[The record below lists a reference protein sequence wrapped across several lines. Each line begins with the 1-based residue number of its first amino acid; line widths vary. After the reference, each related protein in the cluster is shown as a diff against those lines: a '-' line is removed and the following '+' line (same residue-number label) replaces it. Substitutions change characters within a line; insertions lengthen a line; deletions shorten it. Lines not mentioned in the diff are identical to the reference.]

1 MEPNVRPDT
10 ACDEGQT
17 LDEPEFRERV
27 VLDALART
35 LLPLADDVA
44 AAVRAARQLL
54 GWKPERWF
62 RTLVANVLAW
72 PELQAGQITADEL
85 AARLSGFSLL
95 REALEEG
102 VTLNLL
108 AIPRPRMRR
117 SPVAGQGPVVRLE
130 TVGDCL
136 DWLGLGLNELDWLTD
151 PKGWLPAAGPSPL
164 AHYHCQW
171 IPKPAGG
178 VRLIEAPKRRL
189 KAIQRKL
196 HEEILRHVPPHEAAH
211 AYRPGRSMVTALA
224 PHTGQETVW
233 HLDLTSFFWS
243 IGSGRVRRFFRRI
256 GYPEGVAGVLSGLCT
271 SRVSPALLEAAPLSE
286 REKQQLLARHLP
298 QGAPTSPALSN
309 LCAFRL
315 DCRLSALSSR
325 YDIRYTRYADDLVF
339 SCGPKLG
346 RRLPGFRNTVLA
358 ILIDEG
364 FQIRRRKT
372 RILRR
377 GQRQQVGGLILNE
390 TLNVPRH
397 EYDRLRAI
405 LHDCGRNGP
414 AAANRSGHPSFRE
427 HLQGRIAWIAHVSPG
442 RGRKLKEMFE
452 RIDWPSR
459 EEPNNAE

>member
-1 MEPNVRPDT
+1 MRAT
-10 ACDEGQT
+10 T

-72 PELQAGQITADEL
+72 PEMRAGQMTAGEL
-85 AARLSGFSLL
+85 AARLSGIPSLM
-95 REALEEG
+95 EAIDEGEG
-102 VTLNLL
+102 VVLDLS

-117 SPVAGQGPVVRLE
+117 SPVAGMGPIVRLE

-151 PKGWLPAAGPSPL
+151 PKGWLPAAGQSRL

-189 KAIQRKL
+189 KAIQRKI

-211 AYRPGRSMVTALA
+211 AYRPGRSMVTALT

-256 GYPEGVAGVLSGLCT
+256 GYPEGVAGVLTGLCT
-271 SRVSPALLEAAPLSE
+271 SRVAPGLLEAAPLSE

-315 DCRLSALSSR
+315 DCRLSALSAR
-325 YDIRYTRYADDLVF
+325 YDVRYTRYADDLVF
-339 SCGPKLG
+339 SCGPKLR
-346 RRLPGFRNTVLA
+346 RRLPGFRNTVLT

-372 RILRR
+372 RVLRR

-390 TLNVPRH
+390 TLNVPRV
-397 EYDRLRAI
+397 EYDTLRAI

-414 AAANRSGHPSFRE
+414 TVANRDQHPSFRE
-427 HLQGRIAWIAHVSPG
+427 HLQGRVAWIAHVSPG

-452 RIDWPSR
+452 RIDWSGS
-459 EEPNNAE
+459 EEPTGAG